1 MAVLEIRVG
10 DILVMKKNH
19 PCGSN
24 EFDVLRTGMD
34 LKIRCKK
41 CGREVMVP
49 RRKTEKNIKKILRG
63 QESDQNA

>member
-1 MAVLEIRVG
+1 MEIPQINVG
-10 DILVMKKNH
+10 DVLVMKKNH

-49 RRKTEKNIKKILRG
+49 RRKAEKNIKKILH
-63 QESDQNA
+63 DA

>member
-1 MAVLEIRVG
+1 MAVLNIRVG

-34 LKIRCKK
+34 IKIRCKK
-41 CGREVMVP
+41 CGREVMVQ
-49 RRKTEKNIKKILRG
+49 RRKAEKNIKKILRK
-63 QESDQNA
+63 EDEPNA

>member
-1 MAVLEIRVG
+1 LAIIDIKVG
-10 DILVMKKNH
+10 DVLVMKKEH

-41 CGREVMVP
+41 CGREIMAQ
-49 RRKTEKNIKKILRG
+49 RRKIEKNIKKVVRSG
-63 QESDQNA
+63 DGEENA

>member
-1 MAVLEIRVG
+1 MAVLDIKVG
-10 DILVMKKNH
+10 DVLVMKKAH

-34 LKIRCKK
+34 LKIRCKN

-49 RRKTEKNIKKILRG
+49 RRKAEKNIKKILR
-63 QESDQNA
+63 STL